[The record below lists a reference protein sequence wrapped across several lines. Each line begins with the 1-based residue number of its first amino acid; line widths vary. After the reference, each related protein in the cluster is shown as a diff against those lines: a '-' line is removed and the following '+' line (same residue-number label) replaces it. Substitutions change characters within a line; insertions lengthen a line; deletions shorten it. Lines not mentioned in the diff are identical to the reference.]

1 MFCWKPWHL
10 PWSSVGLAFSDR
22 SEQLDAIY
30 AVVKGKDAFVKAAT
44 GFWKSVEAFSNPSFS
59 SIVISMED
67 KLQEI
72 VKDRKRGKK
81 LHEELMEV
89 E

>member
-1 MFCWKPWHL
+1 
-10 PWSSVGLAFSDR
+10 
-22 SEQLDAIY
+22 
-30 AVVKGKDAFVKAAT
+30 
-44 GFWKSVEAFSNPSFS
+44 VEAFSNPSFS